1 MSVKQFLL
9 PDLGEGLEEAQLV
22 QWLVREGE
30 MVRLNQSLCQV
41 ETAKALVDI
50 PSPYAGTVQRLHA
63 RPGDA
68 VAVGSPLITI
78 AETASVTPASPALE
92 GQGPVLVGYG
102 TEGPAQTFQRRRR
115 MAPGAATRSSVS
127 VGESGGRPGEAVP
140 AAVATT
146 TPATPAA
153 PTTPTT
159 TDGRH
164 ASPLVRKVAAERG
177 IDLTGIRGTGPGGR
191 IRMED
196 LEAVTASGVGV
207 GARPASPAA
216 SPAGGH
222 VAASAPDET
231 RISTIGIRKAIAAK
245 MQRAWTTIPHM
256 TEYVQFDALA
266 LSQLRERLRATPAF
280 ASVKLTFTPFL
291 VAALVQ
297 ALREYPVLN
306 SRWDEEGSA
315 IVLKGAINV
324 GIATDTERGLMVP
337 VIHNAQT
344 LSFAQLATE
353 AERLA
358 QAARAGTLDARAMT
372 GGTITLTNVGAAGP
386 VDTGAPIIN
395 APEVACVGFGAI
407 KPRPMVVDGQVVA
420 RPGAWISMSADHRV
434 VDGATA
440 ARFLGRLVELLEQP
454 ETLVR

>member
-1 MSVKQFLL
+1 MTIKQFLL

-22 QWLVREGE
+22 TWLVREGE
-30 MVRLNQSLCQV
+30 AVRLNQPICQV

-63 RPGDA
+63 RPGET
-68 VAVGSPLITI
+68 VAVGAPLITVTTNEEAVSAPA
-78 AETASVTPASPALE
+78 AESDD
-92 GQGPVLVGYG
+92 QGPVLVGYG

-115 MAPGAATRSSVS
+115 VAPGGGSGQVGVAAAVASV
-127 VGESGGRPGEAVP
+127 VP
-140 AAVATT
+140 AAPRPAT
-146 TPATPAA
+146 TPAA
-153 PTTPTT
+153 PPTST
-159 TDGRH
+159 APNGAH
-164 ASPLVRKVAAERG
+164 ASPLVRKIATERG
-177 IDLTGIRGTGPGGR
+177 IDLSQVRGTGPGGR

-196 LEAVTASGVGV
+196 LEALASQP
-207 GARPASPAA
+207 RS
-216 SPAGGH
+216 
-222 VAASAPDET
+222 ASAPSTLSAVAPGSADET

-245 MQRAWTTIPHM
+245 MQRAWATIPHM

-266 LSQLRERLRATPAF
+266 LTHLRARLRSSPQYAAG
-280 ASVKLTFTPFL
+280 KLTFTPFL
-291 VAALVQ
+291 VAALVR
-297 ALREYPVLN
+297 ALVEYPILN

-324 GIATDTERGLMVP
+324 GVATDTERGLVVP
-337 VIHNAQT
+337 VIHGAQA
-344 LSFAQLATE
+344 LRFAQLAAE

-358 QAARAGTLDARAMT
+358 QGARAGTLDARAMT

-386 VDTGAPIIN
+386 IDTGAPIIN

-420 RPGAWISMSADHRV
+420 RPAAWISMSADHRV

-440 ARFLGRLVELLEQP
+440 ARFLGRLVELLEHPDELGQ
-454 ETLVR
+454 